1 MGMILGLTGGI
12 ATGKSTVVSVFKSLN
27 FPIVDADVIAREI
40 VEVGTPA
47 LEKIVA
53 VFGLEVLNQDG
64 SLNRKKLGS
73 IVFSDEK
80 KRKMLNEVLSPFLRD
95 EILSQIDQKKN
106 ESSLV
111 VVDIPLLF
119 EGGYDQFVDKVAV
132 VYVPEATQL
141 VRLMKRDNLTQDE
154 AQRRI
159 NSQLSIEE
167 KKQKADI
174 VFDNQKS
181 IQETEKIVQKWVS
194 KNIFE

>member
-1 MGMILGLTGGI
+1 MILGLTGGI